1 MKDHILRSGI
11 VAATLF
17 VLSVATVGAQSAHQV
32 VVGEGATVRLALQT
46 PLSSKLNEVGDPVRA
61 VLYDDL
67 YVDGHLVLK
76 RGTEFLGR
84 VTHVKPAR
92 RGQRQAEMAVVFD
105 RVKTSYGLEEI
116 ATRITAIDDYARDRK
131 LKGDGEGVVRG
142 GHSAGR
148 TAGNVLRGARLGA
161 YGGTAAILIGQSR
174 GAARAGGIA
183 IVGGMAGGLLLT
195 KGSEIRL
202 SPGTILRVRF
212 ERPIALPVMDRSGE
226 SEIGN
231 R

>member
-1 MKDHILRSGI
+1 MKDHILRSG
-11 VAATLF
+11 VLTVSLF
-17 VLSVATVGAQSAHQV
+17 VLFLATARAQSAHQV
-32 VVGEGATVRLALQT
+32 VVGEGVTVRLALQT

-67 YVDGHLVLK
+67 YVEGHLVLK

-92 RGQRQAEMAVVFD
+92 RGQRQAEMAIAFD

-116 ATRITAIDDYARDRK
+116 ATRITAIDDYAHDRK

-142 GHSAGR
+142 GRSAGR
-148 TAGNVLRGARLGA
+148 TVGNVLRGARLGA
-161 YGGTAAILIGQSR
+161 YGATAAILLGQSR

-183 IVGGMAGGLLLT
+183 VVGGMAGGLLLT

-212 ERPIALPVMDRSGE
+212 ERPMTLPIMDRSGE
-226 SEIGN
+226 SEIGQ
-231 R
+231 